1 MKRRARS
8 RNPNALDGR
17 RGVTDHR
24 DRAVAERPLDVQVGC
39 SVDVLVDPG
48 EGELELRYPV
58 GDGNRSPDL
67 RPRALVGE

>member
-8 RNPNALDGR
+8 GNALDGR

-24 DRAVAERPLDVQVGC
+24 DRAVVEQRLDAQVSC

-67 RPRALVGE
+67 RPPSFVGE